1 MRQTPNGP
9 ALTALFH
16 ALLALIVLV
25 LSAPAASADALDDAV
40 AAIKGVGFGIDNRMS
55 SSILPADE
63 SHLRVILT
71 APDARVD
78 QWLTGTPKQIS
89 AALLVLDD
97 RGQVNR
103 LASLTHLFGD
113 TRPAI
118 PLVGMW
124 SRQPLDDADYYEDR
138 TIDAHY
144 ALTLQKWLGASIPAD
159 VARYQAMYA
168 NVTDFNNLPGP
179 WINRLVKAKNANDP
193 ALLASIKQQVAA
205 LDPDIRWV
213 VIAKTSNPKDYN
225 NDPPIPVAEAR
236 SMMQAL
242 PAAKKAALAGDAV
255 VIPPDPKY
263 DGPKSANLPYIRS
276 LAKQL
281 LAEAP

>member
-1 MRQTPNGP
+1 MCR
-9 ALTALFH
+9 
-16 ALLALIVLV
+16 ALLALIVLI
-25 LSAPAASADALDDAV
+25 LSAPSASADALDDAV
-40 AAIKGVGFGIDNRMS
+40 AAIKGVGSGIDFRS
-55 SSILPADE
+55 SRWILPEDK
-63 SHLRVILT
+63 SHLQVILT
-71 APDARVD
+71 APDARVE

-103 LASLTHLFGD
+103 LASLTHLYGD
-113 TRPAI
+113 ARPAI
-118 PLVGMW
+118 PIVGMW
-124 SRQPLDDADYYEDR
+124 ATPPLNEADYYDAR
-138 TIDAHY
+138 T
-144 ALTLQKWLGASIPAD
+144 LGLQYGHTTGKWLGMGVHDAAEFQR
-159 VARYQAMYA
+159 VYA
-168 NVTDFNNLPGP
+168 NVTDFNALARP
-179 WINRLVKAKNANDP
+179 WVNRLVKAKNANDP

-213 VIAKTSNPKDYN
+213 VIAETSNPKDHN

-255 VIPPDPKY
+255 VIPPDPRY
-263 DGPKSANLPYIRS
+263 QGDYAGTLRYTRS

>member
-9 ALTALFH
+9 ALTALSH
-16 ALLALIVLV
+16 ALLALIVFILG
-25 LSAPAASADALDDAV
+25 APSASADALDDAV
-40 AAIKGVGFGIDNRMS
+40 AAIQGVGLGLDNRLS
-55 SSILPADE
+55 RSILPSDE

-71 APDARVD
+71 ATEARVD

-118 PLVGMW
+118 PVARMW
-124 SRQPLDDADYYEDR
+124 ATTPLNEDDYYSTR

-144 ALTLQKWLGASIPAD
+144 AQTLQKWLGTSIPAN
-159 VARYQAMYA
+159 VTKYQAMYA
-168 NVTDFNNLPGP
+168 NVTDFNNLPAP

-193 ALLASIKQQVAA
+193 ALLASVKQQVAA

-213 VIAKTSNPKDYN
+213 VIAEASNPKQYN
-225 NDPPIPVAEAR
+225 NNPPIPVAEAR

-242 PAAKKAALAGDAV
+242 PAAKKTALAGDAV
-255 VIPPDPKY
+255 VIPPDPRY
-263 DGPKSANLPYIRS
+263 RSADSLDLRYTRS